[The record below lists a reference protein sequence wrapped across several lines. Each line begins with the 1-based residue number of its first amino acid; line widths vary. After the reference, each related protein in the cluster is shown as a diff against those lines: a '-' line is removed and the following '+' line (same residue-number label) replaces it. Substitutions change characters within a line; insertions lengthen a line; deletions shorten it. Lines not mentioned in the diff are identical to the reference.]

1 MSTNLDAA
9 ISVPWSSSVTSI
21 VSLGTDPNNPN
32 QSSCLFDLVNGL
44 YLIDSHFVERS
55 FKYLRGI
62 DVNYLEFYEKYF
74 ILYNSAC
81 LNEFKM
87 AGQYLWLFQKLNA
100 SSIPA
105 SAGLIENISNNVSD
119 QSDLLK
125 LFPKTIA
132 VDTNLQSSAVKHEQT
147 MHARLML
154 TIYLAN
160 K

>member
-44 YLIDSHFVERS
+44 YLIDSHFVERA

-62 DVNYLEFYEKYF
+62 DVNYLEYYEKYF
-74 ILYNSAC
+74 ILYNSAY
-81 LNEFKM
+81 LNDFKM

-105 SAGLIENISNNVSD
+105 SAGIIENMSKND
-119 QSDLLK
+119 QSDLFK
-125 LFPKTIA
+125 IFPKTISA
-132 VDTNLQSSAVKHEQT
+132 DTNLQCSILKHEKL

-160 K
+160 S